1 MKTSA
6 LAIASLVLGIVSM
19 CFSIVPILNFLC
31 YPISVV
37 AIALGIGAFILIFMK
52 KRAGLIMNAFG
63 VGLATLALCV
73 CNFMYTTLD
82 AAVTEVIEE
91 SQITLT
97 LADIESIEDGMAYDD
112 VVALLGEPTTSN
124 TVNGKNVCTWSEFGY
139 VDSEAAYYTVSVT
152 FGDDNT
158 ASMVLTSTD
167 LK

>member
-19 CFSIVPILNFLC
+19 CFSIIPILNFLC
-31 YPISVV
+31 YPLSVV

-73 CNFMYTTLD
+73 CNLMYTTID
-82 AAVTEVIEE
+82 AAVTEVVEE

-97 LADIESIEDGMAYDD
+97 LADIESIEEGMTYDE
-112 VVALLGEPTTSN
+112 VAALLGEPTTNS
-124 TVNGKNVCTWSEFGY
+124 TANGKNICSWSEFGF
-139 VDSEAAYYTVSVT
+139 VGEQAAYYTVTVT
-152 FGDDNT
+152 FGENGT
-158 ASMVLTSTD
+158 ATTVLTATD
-167 LK
+167 LQ